1 MGDFSVKI
9 LLCKEKIVFKNQL
22 IKSNHRVIW
31 KDFVDT
37 NGAPVFAPDYRAI
50 VLMAKMSNLYKLDFY
65 VLFRRM
71 F

>member
-50 VLMAKMSNLYKLDFY
+50 VLMAKMCTNHHEQSI
-65 VLFRRM
+65 
-71 F
+71 